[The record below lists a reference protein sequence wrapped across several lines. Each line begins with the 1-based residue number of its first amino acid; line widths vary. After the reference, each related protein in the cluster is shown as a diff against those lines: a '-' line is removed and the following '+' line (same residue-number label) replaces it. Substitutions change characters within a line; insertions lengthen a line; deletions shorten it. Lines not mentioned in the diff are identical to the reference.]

1 MEDEQNQQSRVT
13 RHSPFSS
20 NSSQSALDPGLGANM
35 HTSLLKYASDEVG
48 TSGLINDLL
57 DLLVDMKLPRG
68 QRYTPSGEDTGP
80 GMGAYM

>member
-1 MEDEQNQQSRVT
+1 MENEQNQQSGVT

-35 HTSLLKYASDEVG
+35 HISLLRYASDEVG

-57 DLLVDMKLPRG
+57 DLLVDMKLPHG
-68 QRYTPSGEDTGP
+68 QRYTLSGEDTEP
-80 GMGAYM
+80 GMGTYM